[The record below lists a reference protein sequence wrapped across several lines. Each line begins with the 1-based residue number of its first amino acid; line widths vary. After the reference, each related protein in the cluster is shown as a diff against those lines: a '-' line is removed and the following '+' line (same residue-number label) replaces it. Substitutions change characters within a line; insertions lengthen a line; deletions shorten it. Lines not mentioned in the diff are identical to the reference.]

1 MRELERNSTD
11 IRPAL
16 PQRIAVIGRGRLGSA
31 LAPALRAAAVAVEG
45 PLARAEAP
53 AVPVDAVVLCVP
65 DAEIER
71 AAAGSAGWAP
81 LIGHTSGATPL
92 SALAAAG
99 GEAFGL
105 HPLQTF
111 TEGGGRFDG
120 CGCAVG
126 GTTPRALAAACAIA
140 GSLGMKP
147 FQLADAARPAYH
159 AAASIASNFLVTI
172 EAAAEQVAA
181 GAGIAPGDAREM
193 LAPLVRQT
201 VENWAM
207 LGPERA
213 LTGPVARG
221 DDATVE
227 RQRAAVVSA
236 APEFVEVWDA
246 LVRATRAVAA
256 AGSAPSDREN
266 GPSDRQNEPS
276 ALEKVAQ

>member
-1 MRELERNSTD
+1 MRELERDSTA
-11 IRPAL
+11 IQPAL
-16 PQRIAVIGRGRLGSA
+16 PQRIAVVGRGRLGSA
-31 LAPALRAAAVAVEG
+31 LAPALRAAGVAVEG

-53 AVPVDAVVLCVP
+53 AAPVDAVVLCVP

-71 AAAGSAGWAP
+71 AAAASAGWAP

-92 SALAAAG
+92 SALDAAG

-111 TEGGGRFDG
+111 ADAGGRFDG

-126 GTTPRALAAACAIA
+126 GTTPRALAAACAMA
-140 GSLGMKP
+140 GSLGMRP
-147 FQLADAARPAYH
+147 FELADAARPAYH

-181 GAGIAPGDAREM
+181 ETGLERE
-193 LAPLVRQT
+193 LLVPLVRQT
-201 VENWAM
+201 VENWAA

-221 DDATVE
+221 DDETVE
-227 RQRAAVVSA
+227 RQRAAVEAA
-236 APEFVEVWDA
+236 APELLTMFDA
-246 LVRATRAVAA
+246 LVEATKRLAAVAA
-256 AGSAPSDREN
+256 
-266 GPSDRQNEPS
+266 
-276 ALEKVAQ
+276 